1 MSFFTQIVAI
11 PVWLLVLII
20 GGMIPLFVQLYK
32 IVVQYRRDEIAREE
46 HAQEE
51 RDNLV
56 RWKLSTL
63 SKSVSPGTSSADIAK
78 EKSKEK
84 KADILHVLKIMTE
97 EGDKGMLL
105 KAVADRLNMKTS
117 KVQQAMQR
125 LIDKK
130 LVEEVVGVSG
140 TKYYLTEVGKKYC
153 LKKGFTKAE

>member
-1 MSFFTQIVAI
+1 MSFFTQTVAI
-11 PVWLLVLII
+11 PVWLLLLII
-20 GGMIPLFVQLYK
+20 GGMIPLLVRLYK
-32 IVVQYRRDEIAREE
+32 NVVQYRRDAIAREE

-63 SKSVSPGTSSADIAK
+63 SKSISPGTAAVDAAK

-84 KADILHVLKIMTE
+84 KADILHVLTIMAE

-105 KAVADRLNMKTS
+105 KAVADRLDIKTS

-125 LIDKK
+125 LVDKK

-153 LKKGFTKAE
+153 LKKGFIKVE